1 MCTCATPRSGTGY
14 RHNKM
19 NCSDG
24 SIAYCSVNDASEP
37 FAYEELYDGCSSDP
51 RTPGNSFVL
60 EASILMKVLNIGLI
74 RKNEKVISI
83 FVGLTHKVNE
93 GKWVWDS
100 DGSETQYTFWD
111 ASQPNGGIEDCALMK
126 SSSGKWHDGNCV
138 EEEFFAICQKT

>member
-1 MCTCATPRSGTGY
+1 MRTCATPRNGTGY

-60 EASILMKVLNIGLI
+60 EASILMKVKLLICCHLYLLCVLSFVFTECKSPWNRPRHDSLCYMVSEGIMNWDQARQVSRKQLSVLNCL
-74 RKNEKVISI
+74 
-83 FVGLTHKVNE
+83 
-93 GKWVWDS
+93 
-100 DGSETQYTFWD
+100 
-111 ASQPNGGIEDCALMK
+111 P
-126 SSSGKWHDGNCV
+126 
-138 EEEFFAICQKT
+138 